1 MLLSLAVMLGLST
14 ISVSSLPQSSLSA
27 DDPWLAVING
37 GGTGPTNNNE
47 EQFQEEIDNVDYYQ
61 FQENKQRQ
69 PQLPPQRQP
78 VTYGDN
84 RRVDPRPPVPGPAN
98 YPISEGRRPQGPYQ
112 IPDNRRVAGPQVP
125 PHTQPSQQQRPLP
138 RRPPPP
144 GRQPGAG
151 LPPPP
156 RRGPPPPAKPQQG
169 GILDNIV
176 KGVKGVADGVSN
188 AASGVTCAATNIIT
202 DEKLND
208 DAFIKSQMDCARNL
222 GVCDEIGKQIK
233 ILAPEVIAGRC
244 PPPCNPCIKSQ
255 IRKVMSQLS
264 QKYPREFQQMMQT
277 LSRRGR

>member
-14 ISVSSLPQSSLSA
+14 VSVSSLPQSSLSA

-37 GGTGPTNNNE
+37 DTSPTNNNE

-61 FQENKQRQ
+61 FQENNQRQ

-78 VTYGDN
+78 YGDN
-84 RRVDPRPPVPGPAN
+84 RRVGPGPAPGPSAN

-112 IPDNRRVAGPQVP
+112 IPDNRRVAGPPVP
-125 PHTQPSQQQRPLP
+125 QQAQPPQQQRPLP

-144 GRQPGAG
+144 GRQP
-151 LPPPP
+151 PP
-156 RRGPPPPAKPQQG
+156 RRGPPPAAKPQQG

-176 KGVKGVADGVSN
+176 QGVKGVADGVSN

>member
-1 MLLSLAVMLGLST
+1 MLLSLVVTLGLST
-14 ISVSSLPQSSLSA
+14 LSVSSLPQGSSLSA

-37 GGTGPTNNNE
+37 DTSNTNKNND
-47 EQFQEEIDNVDYYQ
+47 EQFPEEIDNVDYYQ
-61 FQENKQRQ
+61 FQENSPRQ
-69 PQLPPQRQP
+69 PQQPPPPAR
-78 VTYGDN
+78 YGDN
-84 RRVDPRPPVPGPAN
+84 RRVGPGPGPAN

-112 IPDNRRVAGPQVP
+112 IPDNRRVAGAQVP
-125 PHTQPSQQQRPLP
+125 QQAQPPQQQRPLA

-144 GRQPGAG
+144 PVRQPGAG

-156 RRGPPPPAKPQQG
+156 RRGPPPPVKPQQG
-169 GILDNIV
+169 GILDNV
-176 KGVKGVADGVSN
+176 VNGLKGVANGVSN

-208 DAFIKSQMDCARNL
+208 DQFIKSQMDCARNL
-222 GVCDEIGKQIK
+222 GECDEIGKQIK